1 MKKNVFWLLSLGL
14 VGCVDLEKEPSSWSQ
29 IEEPKLPVTEP
40 IPDPLIEPVQT
51 PSEIPVVPKVQ
62 ASCSGAELLE
72 VRRDSV
78 LKILPDGTTHSL
90 LEFGEGAE
98 NYVNSW
104 ESFGDTQV
112 LVLSTF
118 VEGEA
123 LTKVIRVT
131 SDGIAVVSELEA
143 YPRGVHL
150 GEDGLS
156 IDDGS
161 GNSMVIEAGVRQTI
175 PGYVSS
181 GPIDGHV
188 LVRDRL
194 DEWDPQVKFK
204 WLNVSTGAERAI
216 PAPSTYSLKHVSGG
230 VFYQTLDGGLV
241 ISRPN
246 EDVRLGS
253 PTQGED
259 YIYGA
264 ETSPNREWLHFQ
276 NEGGGYTLVDVKF
289 EQIHRFA
296 LEDFNGNWSRELF
309 VADDGELTIN
319 VTADGMSHA
328 EVSSDFGETWK
339 PVGAA
344 MNAEHEGFMHSLVPQ
359 KHGENMVLTNVWVG
373 YGYYLN
379 EIQFVRDGEV
389 LDQIPAYEF
398 YTGGAYGISDALT
411 ISNDGGCVVFWRYT
425 EPVASPFSPEA
436 NHELVMF
443 DFASGEASVL
453 RSGTV
458 FQQHSGRI
466 KFIPR

>member
-29 IEEPKLPVTEP
+29 IEEPTPSLPVN
-40 IPDPLIEPVQT
+40 EPVYT
-51 PSEIPVVPKVQ
+51 PNTPPNAPQE
-62 ASCSGAELLE
+62 ASCTGVALLE
-72 VRRDSV
+72 VRADSL
-78 LKILPDGTTHSL
+78 LKVFPDGSTQTL
-90 LEFGEGAE
+90 LSFGEGAQI
-98 NYVNSW
+98 YVQSW
-104 ESFGDTQV
+104 ESFGDNQV
-112 LVLSTF
+112 LVLSTYLD
-118 VEGEA
+118 GEA
-123 LTKVIRVT
+123 RTRVIRIT
-131 SDGIAVVSELEA
+131 SAGIEVLAELEA
-143 YPRGVHL
+143 HPRGVHL
-150 GEDGLS
+150 GEDGFS

-161 GNSMVIEAGVRQTI
+161 GNSIVIEAGVRQTI

-188 LVRDRL
+188 LVRDRF

-230 VFYQTLDGGLV
+230 VFFQTLDNGLV

-359 KHGENMVLTNVWVG
+359 KHGENMVLTNIWVG

-398 YTGGAYGISDALT
+398 YTGGAYGISDALS
-411 ISNDGGCVVFWRYT
+411 ISDDGGCVVFWRHT
-425 EPVASPFSPEA
+425 EPVSSPFSPEA
-436 NHELVMF
+436 SYELIMF

-453 RSGTV
+453 RSGTM
-458 FQQHSGRI
+458 FHQHTKHL